1 MGKRIFVLLS
11 FVTLIL
17 ASSLPLEKAQ
27 AIKSIPDGGATYSDG
42 YRAYKDAR
50 DVNSTVKSM
59 WDNGRNGVNPTTK
72 KGNLTFVRGGKDPN
86 LYSMWRGERFVYDVY
101 AGITNQSKKRAW
113 TRSEERRVGKEYGER
128 R

>member
-27 AIKSIPDGGATYSDG
+27 AIKSIPDGGATYNDG

-59 WDNGRNGVNPTTK
+59 WDNGRNGVNPTAK
-72 KGNLTFVRGGKDPN
+72 KGNLTFVREVKTLICIACGMVSSLFMMCMQVKQTSQKN
-86 LYSMWRGERFVYDVY
+86 ERG
-101 AGITNQSKKRAW
+101 QL
-113 TRSEERRVGKEYGER
+113 
-128 R
+128 